1 MTRNRQAG
9 QALVFAAL
17 ALVALAGFAGL
28 GIDMGVLRYERRLQQ
43 SAADAAAIAGAS
55 NLAYGGVAAGSQA
68 AAAANGFAGA
78 TIVTNELCPAT
89 VTTLTVIINNPPQS
103 GPHLNDGKY
112 VEVCVANLQPTY
124 FMRIVGIN
132 NETVSARAVA
142 TNLSGGAN
150 GGCIYTLGTSGS
162 DISMNGNDNIQAPQ
176 CGIVD
181 DSSLSL
187 NGNDTINAGSI
198 GVAGSYSANGNPS
211 VTPAPVTG
219 IPAAADPLAYLTA
232 PSGGSCVAD
241 PRLNGNVN
249 ATLNPGNYCNGITI
263 NGNIN
268 VTFNPGTYILGGS
281 FTPNGNGTLSGT
293 GVTFYVTSGTVTLN
307 GNNTFN
313 FSAPTSGSLEGILFW
328 QAASDTS
335 GATFNGNNSSKL
347 EGALYAPEAQ
357 ITMNGNNS
365 SAAYSI
371 VVAKSLLMNG
381 NNTFTANA
389 DYSGLTNGSPIK
401 STTLV
406 E

>member
-1 MTRNRQAG
+1 MKRKSESG

-17 ALVALAGFAGL
+17 ALVALTGIAGL

-55 NLAYGGVAAGSQA
+55 NLSYGGVAAGSQA
-68 AAAANGFAGA
+68 AAASNGFTGA
-78 TIVTNELCPAT
+78 TLVTNDTCPAT
-89 VTTLTVIINNPPQS
+89 VTALTVVVNNPPQS
-103 GPHLNDGKY
+103 GPHLNNSKY

-124 FMRIVGIN
+124 FMRIFGIN

-142 TNLSGGAN
+142 TNLSGGTN

-162 DISMNGNDNIQAPQ
+162 DISMNGNDKIQAPQ
-176 CGIVD
+176 CGIID
-181 DSSLSL
+181 DGGLSL

-211 VTPAPVTG
+211 VSPAPVTG
-219 IPAAADPLAYLTA
+219 IPVAADPLAYLTA
-232 PSGGSCVAD
+232 PTGGACIAD
-241 PRLNGNVN
+241 PRFNGNGNKV
-249 ATLNPGNYCNGITI
+249 LNPGNYCHGITI
-263 NGNIN
+263 NGNVN
-268 VTFNPGTYILGGS
+268 VTFNSGTYILGGN

-293 GVTFYVTSGTVTLN
+293 GVTFYITSGTVTLN
-307 GNNTFN
+307 GNNTFD

-328 QAASDTS
+328 QAAGDTN
-335 GATFNGNNSSKL
+335 GLTFNGNNSSKL
-347 EGALYAPEAQ
+347 EGALYAPGAS

-365 SAAYSI
+365 SALYSI
-371 VVAKSLLMNG
+371 VVAKTLLMNG

-389 DYSGLTNGSPIK
+389 DYSGLANGSPIK
-401 STTLV
+401 NTILV